1 LKNRRQKMSKTNKLA
16 RECILLAMEEVKKC
30 IEQTAMEDELLKYS
44 ECIKILSEAYKNI
57 K

>member
-1 LKNRRQKMSKTNKLA
+1 MNKTNKLA

-30 IEQTAMEDELLKYS
+30 IEETAIEDELLKYS
-44 ECIKILSEAYKNI
+44 ECLKILSEAYTTI

>member
-1 LKNRRQKMSKTNKLA
+1 MNRTDKLA
-16 RECILLAMEEVKKC
+16 KQCILLAMEEIKKC

>member
-1 LKNRRQKMSKTNKLA
+1 MSKTNQLTK
-16 RECILLAMEEVKKC
+16 ECIFLSMEEIKDC
-30 IEQTAMEDELLKYS
+30 IQKTADVDRLLKYS

>member
-1 LKNRRQKMSKTNKLA
+1 MNKTNKFA
-16 RECILLAMEEVKKC
+16 RECIVLAMEEIKKC
-30 IEQTAMEDELLKYS
+30 IETTEIEDELLKYS

>member
-1 LKNRRQKMSKTNKLA
+1 MDKTNKLT
-16 RECILLAMEEVKKC
+16 RECILLAMEEVEKC
-30 IEQTAMEDELLKYS
+30 IEQTAIEDKLLKYS

>member
-1 LKNRRQKMSKTNKLA
+1 MNKTNRLA
-16 RECILLAMEEVKKC
+16 KECILLAMEEVKKC
-30 IEQTAMEDELLKYS
+30 IEMTAVEDDLLKYS

>member
-1 LKNRRQKMSKTNKLA
+1 MNRTDKLA
-16 RECILLAMEEVKKC
+16 KQCILLAMEEIKKR
-30 IEQTAMEDELLKYS
+30 IEQTAMKDELLKYS

>member
-1 LKNRRQKMSKTNKLA
+1 MDKTNKLTK
-16 RECILLAMEEVKKC
+16 ECILFSMEEIKDC
-30 IEQTAMEDELLKYS
+30 IQRTANEDELLKLS

>member
-1 LKNRRQKMSKTNKLA
+1 MNKTNKLA
-16 RECILLAMEEVKKC
+16 RECIMLAMEEVKKC
-30 IEQTAMEDELLKYS
+30 IEMTAVEDELLKYS